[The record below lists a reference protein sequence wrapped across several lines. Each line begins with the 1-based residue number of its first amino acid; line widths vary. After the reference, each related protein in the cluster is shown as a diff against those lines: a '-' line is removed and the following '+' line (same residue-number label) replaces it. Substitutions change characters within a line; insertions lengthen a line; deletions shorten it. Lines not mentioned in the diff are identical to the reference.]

1 MVHSEIL
8 TRETLLL
15 RLRDQGDQVAWGE
28 FVEIYTPLLYNY
40 CKKRELAHADASDI
54 VQDVMRSVSL
64 AMENFEYDPKKGK
77 FKGWLFTAVRNAISS
92 HFRKKSRRPETVADT
107 LVLESLESDPQEEEA
122 KRWEQD
128 YQNQLMGWALEKI
141 KGEFAERI
149 WSAFKGTALEHR
161 SAEEVGNDLGMS
173 KNAVGVAKHRVMM
186 RLREKVHSIDAGKWE
201 MEVMGRGKR

>member
-1 MVHSEIL
+1 MHSEIL

-15 RLRDQGDQVAWGE
+15 RLRNQEDQVAWEE

-64 AMENFEYDPKKGK
+64 AMVNFEYDPEKGK
-77 FKGWLFTAVRNAISS
+77 FKGWLFTAVRNAISG
-92 HFRKKSRRPETVADT
+92 HFRKKSRRPDTVADT
-107 LVLESLESDPQEEEA
+107 LLLESLESEPREEEA

-128 YQNQLMGWALEKI
+128 YQSQLMGWALEKI

-149 WSAFKGTALEHR
+149 WSAFAGTALEHR
-161 SAEEVGNDLGMS
+161 SAEEVGEKLGMS
-173 KNAVGVAKHRVMM
+173 NNAVAVAKHRVVTRYVRRCIRSM
-186 RLREKVHSIDAGKWE
+186 RGS
-201 MEVMGRGKR
+201 GRWR

>member
-15 RLRDQGDQVAWGE
+15 RLRDQGDQVAWEE

-107 LVLESLESDPQEEEA
+107 LGARVT
-122 KRWEQD
+122 
-128 YQNQLMGWALEKI
+128 GV
-141 KGEFAERI
+141 G
-149 WSAFKGTALEHR
+149 SA
-161 SAEEVGNDLGMS
+161 
-173 KNAVGVAKHRVMM
+173 
-186 RLREKVHSIDAGKWE
+186 
-201 MEVMGRGKR
+201 GRGGEALGAGLSKPADGLGTRKDQRGVCGADLECLRGHGAGAPERGGRGQGSGDVK